1 MPVPKLYVEGFN
13 MTSNKNKLL
22 RARGSVAIIAALGL
36 LLAGCTG
43 DEDESL
49 TAPSAQQINSPADI
63 AQESADDY
71 NDNVNGLIT
80 GATLSRWMS
89 DWENERPAG
98 VEGRLIVL
106 QATEGDAGTEY
117 IAPIPNQ
124 VYTYLVDSAEWTQ
137 TRSNGVTETVSMVP
151 DGATMDAF
159 LKKYEINPERD
170 MVVCAMGNGGTSQA
184 MQQGRCW
191 YMFRYWGTPK
201 ENLAVLNGENAW
213 LLSSG
218 QMAAGDF
225 SATPSTAPNT
235 GTFSVRDLPEDNTA
249 LQATI
254 DDVFAAV
261 TPVDENVTTDGVMLW
276 DARGLNQYS
285 AGEATELG
293 QEGCASAYCGP
304 VADYMT
310 TFQNAGSRQGHPNG
324 ALQLQFTHFLDASA
338 GYSYKPKAELAAY
351 LEGYTDANGIGFVD
365 SSYQPVGPGN
375 AYQQGDTIITYCE
388 TTFRAMITGTASAVI
403 LGLPTR
409 FYDGA
414 MTEWNSLSNIVTR
427 EGTPILPADSPWR
440 ADIPTRSFFKPAA
453 DPSLVAPR
461 VIDDPYADNAMAI
474 VFEDRVYKYGVSGDG
489 DTSGGGG
496 VAPPSNPCGG

>member
-1 MPVPKLYVEGFN
+1 MRRV
-13 MTSNKNKLL
+13 TRTNKLL
-22 RARGSVAIIAALGL
+22 RARGSVAMIAALGL
-36 LLAGCTG
+36 ALAGCTG
-43 DEDESL
+43 DEDTSA
-49 TAPSAQQINSPADI
+49 TAPSALQINSPAQI
-63 AQESADDY
+63 AQESADNYD
-71 NDNVNGLIT
+71 DNENGLIT
-80 GATLSRWMS
+80 GTTLSRWMS

-98 VEGRLIVL
+98 VEGRLIIL
-106 QATEGDAGTEY
+106 QTEAGDAGTEY

-124 VYTYLVDSAEWTQ
+124 VYSYVVDSSEWVQ

-170 MVVCAMGNGGTSQA
+170 MVVCAMGNGGFGQA
-184 MQQGRCW
+184 MRQGRCW
-191 YMFRYWGTPK
+191 YMFRYWGTPQ
-201 ENLAVLNGENAW
+201 ENLAVLNGENSW

-218 QMAAGDF
+218 QMLAGDF
-225 SATPSTAPNT
+225 SATGSTPPNT
-235 GTFSVRDLPEDNTA
+235 GTFSVRDLPQDNTA

-254 DDVFAAV
+254 DDVFAAT
-261 TPVDENVTTDGVMLW
+261 TPVDQNVTNDGVMIW

-293 QEGCASAYCGP
+293 QSGCAVAYCGP

-324 ALQLQFTHFLDASA
+324 TLQLQFTRFLDAAA

-351 LEGYTDANGIGFVD
+351 LNGDTDANGIGFVD
-365 SSYQPVGPGN
+365 STYQPVGAGN
-375 AYQQGDTIITYCE
+375 AYQPGDTIITYCE

-440 ADIPTRSFFKPAA
+440 ADIASRSFFRPAA
-453 DPSLVAPR
+453 DASLIEPR
-461 VIDDPYADNAMAI
+461 VIDDPYAANAQAI
-474 VFEDRVYKYGVSGDG
+474 VFEDRLYKYGVSGG
-489 DTSGGGG
+489 DSSGGG